1 MGKTVIRPA
10 VDDDNDGI
18 TAMSKRCLQEGM
30 ITMFVNRTPR
40 FNTLHR
46 LIDSEAIHYVSCSG
60 DEITGLLGVVH
71 FPYRVLGKE
80 CRAAYMLDFRVLK
93 EHRGGTTAY
102 RLVRDVVNRLRD
114 SDVDLVIA
122 NFLKDNRNSLI
133 FTTGKAMIP
142 DSLRVGENKI
152 FNILPLR
159 KMKTDSRF
167 EISHPE
173 ISDIPELIE
182 LYRKYSASF
191 KMAPVF
197 DEESFRTLTGNIKG
211 LSLDNF
217 FIARENGKIRA
228 VTAAWDEHYYKSY
241 QVTRV
246 TFSIKAASLLM
257 RFLSLFMKTPRPI
270 MLNEP
275 LRQLSLVLYAHD
287 ECPGALETLFRHIN
301 NINRGGKYTII
312 MLYAQ
317 ADDPLFRIMK
327 KFTGVTVK
335 SDMYIFARD
344 TSVYPELAANTS
356 PVLFHTGMIL

>member
-1 MGKTVIRPA
+1 MSKTVIRPA
-10 VDDDNDGI
+10 VDDDNDRI
-18 TAMSKRCLQEGM
+18 AEMSKRCLQEGM
-30 ITMFVNRTPR
+30 ITMFVNRTPG

-46 LIDSEAIHYVSCSG
+46 LIDRDAIHYVACSG
-60 DEITGLLGVVH
+60 EDIIGLLGVVH
-71 FPYRVLGKE
+71 FPYRVLGRN
-80 CRAAYMLDFRVLK
+80 CRAAYMLDFRVVK

-102 RLVRDVVNRLRD
+102 RLVRDIVNRLRD
-114 SDVDLVIA
+114 SDADLVIA
-122 NFLKDNRNSLI
+122 NFLKDNRHSLI
-133 FTTGKAMIP
+133 FTTGKAKIP
-142 DSLRVGENKI
+142 DSLWMGENKI
-152 FNILPLR
+152 FNIIPVR
-159 KMKTDSRF
+159 KMKTDCRF

-173 ISDIPELIE
+173 TSDIPELIE

-197 DEESFRTLTGNIKG
+197 DEDSFRMLTGNIRG
-211 LSLDNF
+211 LSPDNF
-217 FIARENGKIRA
+217 FIARENGRIRA

-246 TFSIKAASLLM
+246 TFSIKAAALLI
-257 RFLSLFMKTPRPI
+257 RFLSLFMKTPPPI

-301 NINRGGKYTII
+301 NINRGGKYTLIT
-312 MLYAQ
+312 LYAQ
-317 ADDPLFRIMK
+317 ANDPLFRFMK
-327 KFTGVTVK
+327 KFTGVTVR

-344 TSVYPELAANTS
+344 TSIYPELAANTS